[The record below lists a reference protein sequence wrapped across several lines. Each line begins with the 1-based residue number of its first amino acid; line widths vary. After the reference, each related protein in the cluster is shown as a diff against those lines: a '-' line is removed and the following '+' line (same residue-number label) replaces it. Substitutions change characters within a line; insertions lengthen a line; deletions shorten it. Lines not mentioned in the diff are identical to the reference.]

1 MRRPDAAD
9 FAAHAR
15 EAPLPFGQK
24 LGYAC
29 GQMLDAI
36 VQQTLGVFLLFYVT
50 SVCGIPGGLAGG
62 ALAAGLVVDAI
73 LDPLIGTAS
82 DGWRSRWGRRLP
94 FMAVA
99 LPFVVTLFVLIFSL
113 PRGFSPTGSFLW
125 LLLLSIALRISISLF
140 ILPYHAIGAELS
152 DDYTERSSIAAWR
165 WGVGMIGT
173 VAALVLG
180 FGFFFAGPSGLSSRD
195 AYTPFALT
203 LAVPILLFSFISML
217 TIQRSLSRLHTPTA
231 AEKGAHKRVF
241 VELGE
246 VFRNRTFR
254 ILFAGALLLFAA
266 IGTHSALGL
275 HATTYFWKL
284 NSVQIQSVT
293 SAIFLGLALGTFIA
307 GPMLKRMEKR
317 TVVLIGMIGLGIS
330 DSAPATLRLLGLLPL
345 QGSELVIFL
354 SGLRILG
361 GMLLAAAAIA
371 YASMM
376 ADAADEHEYLF
387 GARRE
392 GLYFAG
398 WAFASKGA
406 TGLGTLIAGL
416 VLQVIAFPSAT
427 DAHGTTNVGI
437 PEHVA
442 NMLGGFSGPGA
453 GVLYIGAVL
462 VASLHS
468 LDSQRHAAILKEL
481 VTRRSA
487 TSGLRT
493 GPA

>member
-1 MRRPDAAD
+1 MRAPDPAD
-9 FAAHAR
+9 SAAHAR
-15 EAPLPFGQK
+15 DAPLPFGQK

-36 VQQTLGVFLLFYVT
+36 VQQTLGIFLLFYVT
-50 SVCGIPGGLAGG
+50 SVCGIPGGLAGA
-62 ALAAGLVVDAI
+62 ALAAALVVDAI

-82 DGWRSRWGRRLP
+82 DGWRSVWGRRLP
-94 FMAVA
+94 FMVVG

-113 PRGFSPTGSFLW
+113 PRGLSTTALFLW
-125 LLLLSIALRISISLF
+125 LLLLSIALRISLSLF

-165 WGVGMIGT
+165 WGIGMIGT
-173 VAALVLG
+173 AAAVLLG
-180 FGFFFAGPSGLSSRD
+180 FGFFFAGPNGLSNRD
-195 AYTPFALT
+195 AYTPFALA
-203 LAVPILLFSFISML
+203 LAVPVLLFSLISMR
-217 TIQRSLSRLHTPTA
+217 TIRGSLPRLHAPVA
-231 AEKGAHKRVF
+231 AKRGAHKRVF
-241 VELGE
+241 AELGE

-266 IGTHSALGL
+266 MGTHSALGL

-284 NSVQIQSVT
+284 TSTQIQSVT
-293 SAIFLGLALGTFIA
+293 VAIFVGLVFGALMA

-317 TVVLIGMIGLGIS
+317 TVVLIGMIGLGVS

-345 QGSELVIFL
+345 QGSELVMFL
-354 SGLRILG
+354 SGLKLVG

-371 YASMM
+371 FASMM

-387 GARRE
+387 DARRE

-398 WAFASKGA
+398 WAFASKAA
-406 TGLGTLIAGL
+406 TGLGTLIAGI
-416 VLQVIAFPSAT
+416 VLQLIDFPSGTDMQGTAT
-427 DAHGTTNVGI
+427 VSI

-442 NMLGGFSGPGA
+442 NMLAGFSGPGA

-462 VASLHS
+462 VTSLYA
-468 LDSQRHAAILKEL
+468 LDSRRHAAILKEL
-481 VTRRSA
+481 VVRRSA
-487 TSGLRT
+487 TDVARVA
-493 GPA
+493 PA